1 MSEIKALDFTPV
13 TPLVSPFGKPPVFP
27 EAHTHPRILVTPE
40 SIGKV
45 RENLTHPDHADAYK
59 IFSASAETPYD
70 YPETFEYSAP
80 VLESIADKALSCLLF
95 GDEDRGIEA
104 IDAILHVLR
113 TLTVSPRSD
122 ICRAY
127 GHVMYTAAR
136 VYDWCFDL
144 IPVDVREEIV
154 SHCEYKL
161 GPNFEVGFP
170 PQDQGMVTGHGSEAQ
185 MFRDW
190 LTLGIATFDEHPD
203 IYNYVAGRIWKQAV
217 APREY
222 YFRSGAHWQGSAY
235 GPDRFVHDLF
245 CDMIFRKMTDGRFH
259 IFTEDMQKAAIT
271 FLCNIRADNEP
282 FRDGDDFADRG
293 QKYYIGTYRTCAF
306 LASALYRNP
315 MLRDCGLS
323 GERLPTVS
331 SVFLLVDDPS
341 VGRLDYTKNLPR
353 VRYCGS
359 PRGQYTA
366 HTRGGASVYFKI
378 GESYSAN
385 HEWKDSGN
393 FMIFYK
399 GSLASA
405 ANCYEYFSDD
415 EEKSFH
421 GYASELDFKYNKMTV
436 SSNCMLVY
444 DPEEDV
450 EERWGN
456 SGGQRADAVTN
467 QENEFFWQW
476 LRKDTIN
483 WAKILAHGHCT
494 DRDGYLKY
502 CMLMGDHTG
511 AYSDKIKNYR
521 RTSIAIDPESAD
533 AELIVFIYDRLETRD
548 PLAKKTWQMHT
559 MGEYTI
565 QKSRAVSTHK
575 DGGML
580 VCDTLL
586 PKSAELSVIGSE
598 DERFIVNGVNL
609 AVKCDDEKYPVR
621 EDGRGR
627 LTVSP
632 TAPVEVE
639 HFLNVMYV
647 TDVGKSTEAKAE
659 LLEGEGYVAA
669 KIDGKIVLFP
679 TLKEGLTEFTVDMDD
694 GCELYATNLMPGK
707 WTDGKFAFIVEAEE
721 RMIVTGGCGIKHF
734 RRICE

>member
-1 MSEIKALDFTPV
+1 MSEIKSESFTPV

-27 EAHTHPRILVTPE
+27 KAHTHPRILVTPE

-59 IFSASAETPYD
+59 IFSASAEVSYD

-80 VLESIADKALSCLLF
+80 MLESIADKALSCLLL
-95 GDEDRGIEA
+95 GDEDRGIAA

-144 IPVDVREEIV
+144 IPEDVREEIV

-170 PQDQGMVTGHGSEAQ
+170 PQYQGMVTGHGSEAQ

-203 IYNYVAGRIWKQAV
+203 IYNYVAGRIWEQAV

-259 IFTEDMQKAAIT
+259 IFTEDMEKAAIT

-306 LASALYRNP
+306 LASALYGNP
-315 MLRDCGLS
+315 MLRDCGLR
-323 GERLPTVS
+323 GENLPTIS

-341 VGRLDYTKNLPR
+341 TGRLDYTKHLPR

-366 HTRGGASVYFKI
+366 HTKSGASVYFKV

-421 GYASELDFKYNKMTV
+421 GYASELDFRYNKMTV
-436 SSNCMLVY
+436 STNCMLVF
-444 DPEEDV
+444 DPNEDV

-456 SGGQRADAVTN
+456 SGGQKADTESN
-467 QENEFFWQW
+467 GENEYFEEW
-476 LRKDTIN
+476 LGKSTIN
-483 WAKILAHGHCT
+483 RAKILAHAHRT
-494 DRDGYLKY
+494 HRDGYLKY
-502 CMLMGDHTG
+502 CMLMGDHTN
-511 AYSDKIKNYR
+511 AYSDKIKDYR
-521 RTSIAIDPESAD
+521 RTSIAIDPESPD
-533 AELIVFIYDRLETRD
+533 AEMLVFIYDRLETRD
-548 PLAKKTWQMHT
+548 PGAKKTWQMHT
-559 MGEYTI
+559 MGEYSI
-565 QKSRAVSTHK
+565 VGNRAVTTHK
-575 DGGML
+575 SGGML

-586 PKSAELSVIGSE
+586 PKNAKLSVIGNSE
-598 DERFIVNGVNL
+598 ERFIVNGKNL

-632 TAPVEVE
+632 ASPAETDY
-639 HFLNVMYV
+639 FLHAMYV
-647 TDVGKSTEAKAE
+647 TDSGNLAEATAE
-659 LLEGEGYVAA
+659 LIEDDGYFATKA
-669 KIDGKIVLFP
+669 HGKTVLFP
-679 TLKEGLTEFTVDMDD
+679 TAKEELTEFTVDMTD
-694 GCELYATNLMPGK
+694 GGELYATNLMPGK
-707 WTDGKFAFIVEAEE
+707 WTDGKFAFVVDGEE
-721 RMIVTGGCGIKHF
+721 RMLVSKGRGVMHF
-734 RRICE
+734 RMICK